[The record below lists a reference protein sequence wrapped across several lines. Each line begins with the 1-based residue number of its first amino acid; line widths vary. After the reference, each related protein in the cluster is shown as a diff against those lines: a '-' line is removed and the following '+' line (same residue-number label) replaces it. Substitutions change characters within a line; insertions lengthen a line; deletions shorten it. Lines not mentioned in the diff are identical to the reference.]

1 MTKKGLSAE
10 ARTLRKRL
18 LGAYDFADDP
28 AALTLLDEL
37 ILAVDQL
44 RSVQSRLAT
53 DGLIVEGSA
62 GQPRAHPLMPE
73 QDRLRR
79 TVLALTR
86 SLRLA
91 LDEVIDA

>member
-1 MTKKGLSAE
+1 MAKAGLSA
-10 ARTLRKRL
+10 ASRTLRERL
-18 LGAYDFADDP
+18 VAAYDFGDDP
-28 AALTLLDEL
+28 AAITLLDEL
-37 ILAVDQL
+37 VLAVDQL
-44 RSVQSRLAT
+44 RAVQTRLAA
-53 DGLIVEGSA
+53 DGLIVEGST

-91 LDEVIDA
+91 VDEVL

>member
-1 MTKKGLSAE
+1 MAKHKLLASS
-10 ARTLRKRL
+10 RSLRDRL
-18 LGAYDFADDP
+18 LAVYDFGDDP

-37 ILAVDQL
+37 VLTVNQL
-44 RSVQSRLAT
+44 REVQARLAT
-53 DGLIVEGSA
+53 DGLIVEGST

-91 LDEVIDA
+91 LDEVL